1 MVAVN
6 SALEID
12 LTGQATAESIGKLFF
27 SGIGGQTDFMRS
39 AVLSRNG
46 KTILTLPSTAEDGK
60 VSRIV
65 PFLKEGAGVTL
76 NRGDVQYVVT
86 EFGIAYLK
94 GKNLRERAM
103 ELISIAHPTFR
114 SWLIEEARNSSLVY
128 KDQAFIP
135 GKEGEYPEN
144 LETYR
149 TTKTGLEI
157 FLRPVKIS
165 DEPLVKDFFHHFSS
179 ESLYRRFFSRWPD
192 LPHDFLQKFVIID
205 YTKKMVILAVNQREG
220 KQEVI
225 GIGQYWIEEAAH
237 TADVALAVRDDYQ
250 NQGVGYQLFS
260 YITYLA
266 RKQGLLGFS
275 ASILMENDPML
286 RLCRKMGFSIEKTG
300 SMGVYDLKMMFRAD
314 TPPAVDK
321 RADLEK

>member
-1 MVAVN
+1 
-6 SALEID
+6 
-12 LTGQATAESIGKLFF
+12 
-27 SGIGGQTDFMRS
+27 MRS
-39 AVLSRNG
+39 AVLSRGG

-103 ELISIAHPTFR
+103 ELISIAHPAFR
-114 SWLIEEARNSSLVY
+114 PWLIDEAKKSSLIY

-135 GKEGEYPEN
+135 GKQGEYPEN

-165 DEPLVKDFFHHFSS
+165 DEPLVKDFFHYFSS
-179 ESLYRRFFSRWPD
+179 DSLYRRFFSRWPD

-205 YTKKMVILAVNQREG
+205 YSKKMVILAVDQKRG
-220 KQEVI
+220 KEEVI
-225 GIGQYWIEEAAH
+225 GIGQ
-237 TADVALAVRDDYQ
+237 
-250 NQGVGYQLFS
+250 F
-260 YITYLA
+260 
-266 RKQGLLGFS
+266 
-275 ASILMENDPML
+275 
-286 RLCRKMGFSIEKTG
+286 
-300 SMGVYDLKMMFRAD
+300 
-314 TPPAVDK
+314 
-321 RADLEK
+321 